1 MRRYQPQSV
10 TSRSI
15 RRQVRSKSDTSS
27 VRDTSPPS
35 ASSSGKRSQSIIG
48 PAYTWFLELPVPIV
62 LLTMWLAGVVLIALL
77 AGLLYLLWVA
87 LITVAAV

>member
-1 MRRYQPQSV
+1 M
-10 TSRSI
+10 
-15 RRQVRSKSDTSS
+15 
-27 VRDTSPPS
+27 
-35 ASSSGKRSQSIIG
+35 

-77 AGLLYLLWVA
+77 AGWLYLLWTA

>member
-1 MRRYQPQSV
+1 MQYQPQSV

-15 RRQVRSKSDTSS
+15 RRQVRSKSDTS
-27 VRDTSPPS
+27 VRGTLTPS
-35 ASSSGKRSQSIIG
+35 ASLGKRPQSIIG
-48 PAYTWFLELPVPIV
+48 PAYPWFLELPVPIV

-77 AGLLYLLWVA
+77 AGVLYLLWTA